1 MTGALAGAAPWLRDG
16 DVLVVTSKVLS
27 KCEGRLIPAPQDP
40 EERDT
45 LRRRLVDAE
54 AVRTLARKGRTL
66 ITENKLGI
74 VQAASGVDG
83 SNIGTDELALL
94 PVDPDGSAAALRAG
108 LREHAQRWISTLH
121 GLTLARLLIG
131 YLLLRQL
138 LAMLGLTGVA
148 GPAQT
153 VRPLLAPMGEA
164 AAGKILP
171 TLDDADRDELR
182 AVAAATD
189 NIGRFFGEDV
199 FIALGAVL
207 LIQSFY
213 AQHGIELTPLSIA
226 LWALPIAIAA
236 FVIQSVRVWLY
247 QRRLQRRAANA
258 RTQAAG

>member
-1 MTGALAGAAPWLRDG
+1 MNYWPLLGVAVIVVGFALRFNPVPVVVCAALTSGLLAGLH
-16 DVLVVTSKVLS
+16 L
-27 KCEGRLIPAPQDP
+27 PA
-40 EERDT
+40 
-45 LRRRLVDAE
+45 L
-54 AVRTLARKGRTL
+54 
-66 ITENKLGI
+66 
-74 VQAASGVDG
+74 
-83 SNIGTDELALL
+83 LALL
-94 PVDPDGSAAALRAG
+94 GRSFVSSRMLLLFVLTLPAIGLLERAG